1 MPVPLEGNCFVSDL
15 REGDPYEGDGWRE
28 WARIGRD
35 SGASAISLRVL
46 ELRPGR
52 AIGWTNRDFE
62 EVVYVLEGTGR
73 VVVEGHGQRIAP
85 DHGAHLP
92 KDTRVTLWADADQES
107 SLVVISSRCPEPA
120 GAVVVRGPWPGDA
133 GGPPARSH
141 VAALADQ
148 PRKATADRWYC
159 ELIDVGWGSAVT
171 QFVGAIPPGRAPD
184 HYHEYEEVLCVL
196 AGEGRMW
203 AGERSTPIAPG
214 SCIYLPR
221 RQTHCVEN
229 TASGELRLL
238 GVFYPA
244 GSPAVRYKP
253 GSEAVT
259 PGS

>member
-1 MPVPLEGNCFVSDL
+1 MSSKEEAGLPSRGTLRASLRIMARICRRTRASHCGPRRIRTRASSSSARAAPNPRRRSP
-15 REGDPYEGDGWRE
+15 REG
-28 WARIGRD
+28 
-35 SGASAISLRVL
+35 
-46 ELRPGR
+46 PGR
-52 AIGWTNRDFE
+52 ER
-62 EVVYVLEGTGR
+62 
-73 VVVEGHGQRIAP
+73 
-85 DHGAHLP
+85 
-92 KDTRVTLWADADQES
+92 
-107 SLVVISSRCPEPA
+107 PA
-120 GAVVVRGPWPGDA
+120 
-133 GGPPARSH
+133 ARSH

-148 PRKATADRWYC
+148 PRKATSGRWYC
-159 ELIDVGWGSAVT
+159 ELIDAGWGSAVT

-229 TASGELRLL
+229 TGSGELRLL

-244 GSPAVRYKP
+244 GSPAVRYKT
-253 GSEAVT
+253 GSVAVT